1 MHRVY
6 SVLEHQNVFAR
17 YHRHG
22 QSAAKCIVGLYQE
35 TEAYRLRLFQYRQC
49 QGIFGVRQTVEHGV
63 VVTGLQSLPKSK
75 LDFARP

>member
-1 MHRVY
+1 
-6 SVLEHQNVFAR
+6 
-17 YHRHG
+17 
-22 QSAAKCIVGLYQE
+22 
-35 TEAYRLRLFQYRQC
+35 LFQYRQC